1 MVFPLSKDVDKEKIK
16 HFWFALNKE
25 VGDVADAQT
34 KDLSRMYHVPARYKD
49 AFNFIFT
56 GAGAINYVNLLYSL
70 VFMIVVL
77 FFGVLIFQRTERNFI
92 DTV

>member
-1 MVFPLSKDVDKEKIK
+1 MINPIGHILDS
-16 HFWFALNKE
+16 
-25 VGDVADAQT
+25 
-34 KDLSRMYHVPARYKD
+34 M
-49 AFNFIFT
+49 NFIFT